1 MNNFPQK
8 PGPYVVT
15 RATPKPFVEFWVRG
29 EPVPWSVYTKRGGR
43 RIILPNGDHSW
54 EGEPVVHL
62 AMKAWQTQIQAAAIE
77 AMEGRAPLTCM
88 TRVTVRCYR
97 SLPEWAPKTE
107 PAREKWIR
115 KHLCMKPDALN
126 YAKAAEDALEG
137 IIVVN
142 DSQDVEVVASKGYS
156 FGEPYTI
163 IKVET
168 LE

>member
-1 MNNFPQK
+1 MSNFGQK

-15 RATPKPFVEFWVRG
+15 LATPRPFLEFWVRG
-29 EPVPWSVYTKRGGR
+29 EPIPWSVYTKRGGR
-43 RIILPNGDHSW
+43 RILLPDGGHSW
-54 EGEPVVHL
+54 EGEPVIHL

-97 SLPEWAPKTE
+97 SLPDSAPKTE
-107 PAREKWIR
+107 PARRKWVI
-115 KHLCMKPDALN
+115 KHLKMHPDALN

-142 DSQDVEVVASKGYS
+142 DSQDVEVVGSKGYS
-156 FGEPYTI
+156 LGEPYTI